1 MKYRSLKST
10 GRSAIHFFLGVGITV
25 VLVCI
30 SIFSGCQKRE
40 IIEPTEGMDTAKEL
54 WIRVLLF
61 DNIRECIVTSTSGF
75 NVIDRTKGAVSTF
88 TTSKPVKVTLNSEMI
103 HVGEKLFSQRVSI
116 NPKKPYVMEVNG
128 KLYRGNF
135 KVIIGKDGFDVIN
148 HVPIEAYLKG
158 VVGAEMPSYWEP
170 EALRAQAIAA
180 RTYALYYKQRFG
192 VKRDW
197 DVSTTQATQVYKG
210 VAVESAT
217 VKTAVTE
224 TEGKVLVTKL
234 ADGNRGIFPTYYSST
249 CGGHTEDS
257 VSAYGGDSYEA
268 LSGVKCPYC
277 KKIAKTSFFYWP
289 MAEFEFESASRKIM
303 DRYPKLKNLKR
314 IVKIEP
320 HKVSDYGRINSFM
333 LTGEKGKTGFLRGED
348 LRLTL
353 DSGSRKIKSTFCS
366 VMTINGKLRFYA
378 GKGYGHG
385 IGMCQCGAQGM
396 ARKGKSETKI
406 LGYYYPSSN
415 IEKIY

>member
-1 MKYRSLKST
+1 
-10 GRSAIHFFLGVGITV
+10 
-25 VLVCI
+25 VLVFI

-61 DNIRECIVTSTSGF
+61 DNIRECIVTSESGF
-75 NVIDRTKGAVSTF
+75 NVLDRTKRSATMF
-88 TTSKPVKVTLNSEMI
+88 TTSQPVKVSLNSGMI
-103 HVGEKLFSQRVSI
+103 RIGERLFDKRVSI

-135 KVIIGKDGFDVIN
+135 KVIVGKDSFDVIN

-158 VVGAEMPSYWEP
+158 VVGAEMPDYWEP
-170 EALRAQAIAA
+170 EALMAQAIAA
-180 RTYALYYKQRFG
+180 RTYALYYKRRFG

-217 VKTAVTE
+217 VRNAVNK

-234 ADGNRGIFPTYYSST
+234 ADGTRGIFPTYYSST

-257 VSAYGGDSYEA
+257 VSAYGGASYEA

-289 MAEFEFESASRKIM
+289 MAEFDFKSAGQKIM
-303 DRYPKLKNLKR
+303 DRYPKLKKLER

-333 LTGEKGKTGFLRGED
+333 LTGKNGKTGFLRGED

-353 DSGSRKIKSTFCS
+353 SRGNGKIKSTFCN

-396 ARKGKSETKI
+396 ARTGKSETKI
-406 LGYYYPSSN
+406 LSYYYPSSS
-415 IEKIY
+415 IEKLY

>member
-1 MKYRSLKST
+1 MKHKSFNGT
-10 GRSAIHFFLGVGITV
+10 GSSMMHFFLGVSITA
-25 VLVCI
+25 VLVFI
-30 SIFSGCQKRE
+30 SIFSGCQKRK
-40 IIEPTEGMDTAKEL
+40 IIEPTKGMDTAKEL

-61 DNIRECIVTSTSGF
+61 DNIRECIVSSRSGF
-75 NVIDRTKGAVSTF
+75 NVIDRTKGAASTF
-88 TTSKPVKVTLNSEMI
+88 TTSKPVKVSLNSEMI
-103 HVGEKLFSQRVSI
+103 RIGEKLFERQVSI

-135 KVIIGKDGFDVIN
+135 KVIVGKDGFDVIN

-158 VVGAEMPSYWEP
+158 VVGAEMPDYWEP
-170 EALRAQAIAA
+170 AALKAQAVAA

-217 VKTAVTE
+217 VKTAVNE

-249 CGGHTEDS
+249 CGGHTENS
-257 VSAYGGDSYEA
+257 VSAYGGDSYAA

-277 KKIAKTSFFYWP
+277 KKIAKASFFYWP
-289 MAEFEFESASRKIM
+289 MAEFDLESAGLKIM
-303 DRYPKLKNLKR
+303 ARYPKLKKLEK

-320 HKVSDYGRINSFM
+320 HKVSDYGRINSFK

-353 DSGSRKIKSTFCS
+353 DSGSRKIKSTFCN
-366 VMTINGKLRFYA
+366 VITINGKLRFYA

-396 ARKGKSETKI
+396 ARRGKSETKI
-406 LGYYYPSSN
+406 LNYYYPDSN